1 MEKTEKEL
9 REDKLFQKALK
20 NRKLEDFKS
29 RVFGWGV
36 VILLLTGALTWVLL
50 IIGLI
55 LAFIK

>member
-20 NRKLEDFKS
+20 NRKWEDFKS